1 MLQTNPIQPSYLPEG
16 FKLRRRIHGVA
27 AAGFLDDP
35 SQATLVHTRGGQLQ
49 HWSSPLLV
57 YVSQTPG
64 QVLAGTEQRAGVAVD
79 LGVAGVTATYHDG
92 MWAQDGA
99 AVATLGDEQ
108 SMYWSTS
115 GPHSITVRTTDQTL
129 AVRGPRD
136 VGVAELVK
144 IARSLLRAR

>member
-1 MLQTNPIQPSYLPEG
+1 M
-16 FKLRRRIHGVA
+16 A